1 MSSAGV
7 APTASAAGLALS
19 AVLAATL
26 AACARD
32 SDPEDQRA
40 STVVLAAPE
49 ISHMLPDWSDADFLL
64 FLPLATRDPEGGLEP
79 RLARS
84 WDPSAD
90 WREVTYH
97 LRTDVRW
104 HDGVPVTAHDVKF
117 TLGLLGH
124 PDLAEYAFDSV
135 AVVDD
140 STVLIRNHS
149 HAYVDDVVFYP
160 RHLLSHLEPGTF
172 YDWEF
177 WKRPVG
183 NGPYRFVR
191 YVPETLMELASN
203 PDHYSGE
210 PPIQKVIIRFLG
222 SDDAGMTEL
231 LAGNVDVAESRN
243 LVSRDA
249 LAKDPRFNPYVRFG
263 GAFAVLFVNHNRP
276 LFADARVRKAV
287 ALALDRQELIL
298 AIGLPGDLPLVDAVF
313 TFDQLVRRDL
323 PRSMEHDP
331 ERSRLLLE
339 EAGWSDLDGDGIR
352 ERNGLPASFTIRAP
366 PWWERTVVLIERDL
380 AEVGLDAEVLVA
392 DGAVNLQHYRQ
403 GDFDAA
409 VGFFT
414 PYRLDLLSSPTSTS
428 GYRNERYKSLVR
440 EAQVTPN
447 PAIRDSLVRESW
459 PIMLDEVPAIFLHP
473 MATQFYVR
481 RRIRGL
487 STPWR
492 ADPARYMDEL
502 WIEEDE

>member
-1 MSSAGV
+1 ML
-7 APTASAAGLALS
+7 T
-19 AVLAATL
+19 AVLSG
-26 AACARD
+26 CVRD
-32 SDPEDQRA
+32 SDREGRA
-40 STVVLAAPE
+40 VSTVVLAAPE
-49 ISHMLPDWSDADFLL
+49 ISYMLPDWSDADFLL
-64 FLPLATRDPEGGLEP
+64 FLPLATRDPEGELVP
-79 RLARS
+79 RLAKS

-117 TLGLLGH
+117 TLDLLAH

-140 STVLIRNHS
+140 STVLIHNHN
-149 HAYVDDVVFYP
+149 HWYVDDVVFYP
-160 RHLLSHLEPGTF
+160 RHLLDDLEPGTF
-172 YDWEF
+172 FAWDF
-177 WKRPVG
+177 WNKPVG

-210 PPIQKVIIRFLG
+210 PPIRKVIVRFLG

-231 LAGNVDVAESRN
+231 LAGNVDAAESRN
-243 LVSRDA
+243 LVARDA
-249 LAKDPRFNPYVRFG
+249 LARDPRFNSYVRFG

-276 LFADARVRKAV
+276 LFADARVRKAMV
-287 ALALDRQELIL
+287 LALDRPELGR
-298 AIGLPGDLPLVDAVF
+298 AIGLPGHLPLVDAVF
-313 TFDQLVRRDL
+313 TLDQLVRQDL
-323 PRSMEHDP
+323 PRAFEHDP
-331 ERSRLLLE
+331 EQSRRLLE

-352 ERNGLPASFTIRAP
+352 ERDGLVAKFTIRAP
-366 PWWERTVVLIERDL
+366 PWWERTMVLIERDL
-380 AEVGLDAEVLVA
+380 AEVGLDPDVLLA
-392 DGAVNLQHYRQ
+392 DGAVNLEHYRQ
-403 GDFDAA
+403 GDFDVA

-428 GYRNERYKSLVR
+428 GYGNEHYKALVR
-440 EAQVTPN
+440 QAEATPS
-447 PAIRDSLVRESW
+447 PAIRDSLIYEAW
-459 PIMLDEVPAIFLHP
+459 PIMIEDVPAIFLHP
-473 MATQFYVR
+473 MATQFYVHE
-481 RRIRGL
+481 RIRGL

-502 WIEEDE
+502 WIEE